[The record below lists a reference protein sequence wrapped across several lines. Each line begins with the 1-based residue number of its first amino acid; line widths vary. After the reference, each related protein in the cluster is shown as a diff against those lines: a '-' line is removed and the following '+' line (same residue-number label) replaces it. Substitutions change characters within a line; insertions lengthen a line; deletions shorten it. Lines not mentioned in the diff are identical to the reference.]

1 MACVGHGSSLR
12 FRKGLMSGLIA
23 LGEDVA
29 KGRGYLVIP
38 RIGQDFSVDCG

>member
-1 MACVGHGSSLR
+1 MACVGHVSSLR
-12 FRKGLMSGLIA
+12 FRKRLMPGLSA

-29 KGRGYLVIP
+29 KGLGYLVIP